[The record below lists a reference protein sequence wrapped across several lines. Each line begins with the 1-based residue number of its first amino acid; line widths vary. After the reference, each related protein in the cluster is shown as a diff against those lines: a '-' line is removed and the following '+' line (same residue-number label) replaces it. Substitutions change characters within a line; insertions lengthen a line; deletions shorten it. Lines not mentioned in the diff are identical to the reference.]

1 MKLWLKKMRKGY
13 GKKLV
18 SIHAWNAWIVVIL
31 SVTGLMLI
39 GGFWR
44 ETLGI
49 GRVWLK
55 WLHIAVGLAMLAPVV
70 YYLFLA
76 SKHWKQL
83 RNKPWQKANTI
94 IVLALLIGWLLSGII
109 LWQFKLAGPRWSNAA
124 LLIHDLLTWVG
135 LPYIIYHSITRT
147 RWLKDSTRRTIQVS
161 EPSTQIPSVPAP
173 NTPSSNTEESETHS
187 TPAAMS
193 NLQAEQSFHHQGGQ
207 LQDLNRYRGSKI
219 EKPQPVYTRRA
230 FIRSAVGI
238 GLAVTLGP
246 TFVSWVGKNLKFDNS
261 IDSMLENDPNQ
272 MVPLPQPLSAS
283 SPPIGGGAE
292 GHFRVYTVTPIPSF
306 SNANWSFRVDGL
318 VERAQIWN
326 WEQFVK
332 LARTVQVSDFHCVTG
347 WSVYKNTWEGIPLKH
362 FLEKA
367 GLKPGAHSVKFYSG
381 DGVYTDAITLEQ
393 AQMDDI
399 MIAVMHDGKP
409 IPADLGGP
417 VRLVI
422 PQMYAYKS
430 VKWLN
435 RIEVIDSEHIGYWE
449 ERGYDKDAWLSG
461 ASQRFPNITGS

>member
-1 MKLWLKKMRKGY
+1 MKQWLKNRRKGY

-31 SVTGLMLI
+31 AISGLMLV

-44 ETLGI
+44 EILGI

-55 WLHIAVGLAMLAPVV
+55 WLHIIVGLAMLAPVV
-70 YYLFLA
+70 YYLILA
-76 SKHWKQL
+76 GKHWKQL
-83 RNKPWQKANTI
+83 RNRPWQRVNTI
-94 IVLALLIGWLLSGII
+94 LVLALLVGWLLSGIV

-147 RWLKDSTRRTIQVS
+147 KWLKDPARRAVKTTTTSTRTQNIAD
-161 EPSTQIPSVPAP
+161 PSDSISD
-173 NTPSSNTEESETHS
+173 EKE
-187 TPAAMS
+187 TPAAIS
-193 NLQAEQSFHHQGGQ
+193 SSQFDRSSER
-207 LQDLNRYRGSKI
+207 DLLKSEER
-219 EKPQPVYTRRA
+219 PQPLYTRRA
-230 FIRSAVGI
+230 FIRSAVGV

-246 TFVSWVGKNLKFDNS
+246 TFISWVGRNLKIDNS
-261 IDSMLENDPNQ
+261 IDSMLENDPNR

-306 SNANWSFRVDGL
+306 SNANWSFRIDGL
-318 VERAQIWN
+318 VERAQVWN

-332 LARTVQVSDFHCVTG
+332 LTRTVQVSDFHCVTG
-347 WSVYKNTWEGIPLKH
+347 WSVYKNTWEGISLAQLLKQ
-362 FLEKA
+362 A
-367 GLKPGAHSVKFYSG
+367 GVKPEAHSVKFYSG
-381 DGVYTDAITLEQ
+381 DGVYTDAITMDQ

-399 MIAVMHDGKP
+399 MVAVMHDGKP

-435 RIEVIDSEHIGYWE
+435 RIELIDSEHIGYWE
-449 ERGYDKDAWLSG
+449 ERGYDKDAWLTG
-461 ASQRFPNITGS
+461 ASQRIPNNLSGS

>member
-1 MKLWLKKMRKGY
+1 MKQWLKNIRKGY

-31 SVTGLMLI
+31 AVSGLMLV

-44 ETLGI
+44 ELLGI

-55 WLHIAVGLAMLAPVV
+55 WLHIVVGLAMLAPVV
-70 YYLFLA
+70 YYLLLA
-76 SKHWKQL
+76 GKHWKQL
-83 RNKPWQKANTI
+83 RNRPWQRANTI
-94 IVLALLIGWLLSGII
+94 VVLALLVGWLLSGIV

-124 LLIHDLLTWVG
+124 LLVHDLLTWVG

-147 RWLKDSTRRTIQVS
+147 RWLKDPARRAVKATTVVA
-161 EPSTQIPSVPAP
+161 EGRNRVHPTDAP
-173 NTPSSNTEESETHS
+173 DEYT
-187 TPAAMS
+187 TPAAVVS
-193 NLQAEQSFHHQGGQ
+193 TESIRTIKESPLHHP
-207 LQDLNRYRGSKI
+207 

-230 FIRSAVGI
+230 FIRSAVGV

-246 TFVSWVGKNLKFDNS
+246 TFISWVGRNLKLDNS
-261 IDSMLENDPNQ
+261 IDSMLENDPNH
-272 MVPLPQPLSAS
+272 MVPLPQALPAS
-283 SPPIGGGAE
+283 SPPVGGGAE

-306 SNANWSFRVDGL
+306 SNANWSFRIDGL
-318 VERAQIWN
+318 VERAQVWN

-347 WSVYKNTWEGIPLKH
+347 WSVYKNTWEGISLKQ
-362 FLEKA
+362 LLTQA
-367 GLKPGAHSVKFYSG
+367 GVKPEAHSVKFYSG
-381 DGVYTDAITLEQ
+381 DGVYTDAITMDQ

-399 MIAVMHDGKP
+399 MVAVMHDGKP

-435 RIEVIDSEHIGYWE
+435 RIELIDSEHIGYWE
-449 ERGYDKDAWLSG
+449 ERGYDKDAWLTG
-461 ASQRFPNITGS
+461 ASQARS

>member
-1 MKLWLKKMRKGY
+1 MKQWLKNRRKGY

-31 SVTGLMLI
+31 AISGLVLV

-44 ETLGI
+44 EILGI

-55 WLHIAVGLAMLAPVV
+55 WLHIIVGLAMLAPVV
-70 YYLFLA
+70 YYLILA
-76 SKHWKQL
+76 GKHWKQL
-83 RNKPWQKANTI
+83 RNRPWQRVNTVF
-94 IVLALLIGWLLSGII
+94 VLALLVGWLLSGIV
-109 LWQFKLAGPRWSNAA
+109 LWQFKLAGPRWANAA

-147 RWLKDSTRRTIQVS
+147 KWLKDPARRAVKTTTTSTRAQNAAD
-161 EPSTQIPSVPAP
+161 PAD
-173 NTPSSNTEESETHS
+173 SILDEKE
-187 TPAAMS
+187 TPAAIS
-193 NLQAEQSFHHQGGQ
+193 SSQFDRNPERDSLKPEQ
-207 LQDLNRYRGSKI
+207 R
-219 EKPQPVYTRRA
+219 PQPVYTRRA
-230 FIRSAVGI
+230 FIRSAVGV

-246 TFVSWVGKNLKFDNS
+246 TFISWVGRNLKIDNS
-261 IDSMLENDPNQ
+261 IDSMLENDPNR

-306 SNANWSFRVDGL
+306 SNANWSFRIDGL
-318 VERAQIWN
+318 VERAQFWN

-347 WSVYKNTWEGIPLKH
+347 WSVYKNTWEGISLAQLLKQ
-362 FLEKA
+362 A
-367 GLKPGAHSVKFYSG
+367 GVKPEAHSVKFYSG
-381 DGVYTDAITLEQ
+381 DGVYTDAITMDQ
-393 AQMDDI
+393 AQMEDI
-399 MIAVMHDGKP
+399 MVAVMHDGKP

-435 RIEVIDSEHIGYWE
+435 RIELIDSEHIGYWE
-449 ERGYDKDAWLSG
+449 ERGYDKDAWLTG
-461 ASQRFPNITGS
+461 ASQRIPNNITGS

>member
-1 MKLWLKKMRKGY
+1 MIRLKEWLKNVRKGY

-31 SVTGLMLI
+31 AISGLMLV

-44 ETLGI
+44 EILGI

-55 WLHIAVGLAMLAPVV
+55 WLHIIVGLAMLAPVV
-70 YYLFLA
+70 YYLILA
-76 SKHWKQL
+76 GKHWKQL
-83 RNKPWQKANTI
+83 RNRPWQRVNTI
-94 IVLALLIGWLLSGII
+94 FVLALLVGWLLSGIV

-147 RWLKDSTRRTIQVS
+147 KWLKDPARRAVKTTTSPTRTQNTAD
-161 EPSTQIPSVPAP
+161 PSDSISD
-173 NTPSSNTEESETHS
+173 EKE
-187 TPAAMS
+187 TPAAIS
-193 NLQAEQSFHHQGGQ
+193 SSQFDRSSERDPLKSEE
-207 LQDLNRYRGSKI
+207 R
-219 EKPQPVYTRRA
+219 PQPLYTRRA
-230 FIRSAVGI
+230 FIRSAVGV

-246 TFVSWVGKNLKFDNS
+246 TFISWVGRNLKIDNS
-261 IDSMLENDPNQ
+261 IDSMLENDPNR

-283 SPPIGGGAE
+283 SPPIGGGAD

-306 SNANWSFRVDGL
+306 SNANWSFRIDGL
-318 VERAQIWN
+318 VERAQVWN

-347 WSVYKNTWEGIPLKH
+347 WSVYKNTWEGISLAQLLKQ
-362 FLEKA
+362 A
-367 GLKPGAHSVKFYSG
+367 GVRPEAHSVKFYSG
-381 DGVYTDAITLEQ
+381 DGVYTDAITMDQ
-393 AQMDDI
+393 AQMEDI
-399 MIAVMHDGKP
+399 MVAVMHDGKP

-435 RIEVIDSEHIGYWE
+435 RIELIDSEYIGYWE
-449 ERGYDKDAWLSG
+449 ERGYDKDAWLTG
-461 ASQRFPNITGS
+461 ASQRIPNNLSGS

>member
-1 MKLWLKKMRKGY
+1 MKQWLKTIRKGY

-31 SVTGLMLI
+31 AVSGLMLI

-83 RNKPWQKANTI
+83 RNKPWQKANTL
-94 IVLALLIGWLLSGII
+94 IVLALLIGWLLSGLV

-147 RWLKDSTRRTIQVS
+147 RWLKDPARRTIQTN
-161 EPSTQIPSVPAP
+161 E
-173 NTPSSNTEESETHS
+173 SSAHS
-187 TPAAMS
+187 PGVQHTANSSPVTDMPDIRNTPAAMS
-193 NLQAEQSFHHQGGQ
+193 SARAES
-207 LQDLNRYRGSKI
+207 DNSRTSASKM

-230 FIRSAVGI
+230 FIRSAVGV

-246 TFVSWVGKNLKFDNS
+246 TFVSWIGKNLKFDNS

-272 MVPLPQPLSAS
+272 MIPLPQPSSAS

-306 SNANWSFRVDGL
+306 SNANWSFRIDGL
-318 VERAQIWN
+318 VEHAQIWN

-332 LARTVQVSDFHCVTG
+332 LSRTVQISDFHCVTG
-347 WSVYKNTWEGIPLKH
+347 WSVYKNTWEGIPLKY
-362 FLEKA
+362 FLDKA
-367 GLKPGAHSVKFYSG
+367 GVKPGAHSVKFYSG
-381 DGVYTDAITLEQ
+381 DGVYTDAITMDQ
-393 AQMDDI
+393 AQMHDI
-399 MIAVMHDGKP
+399 MVAVMHDGKP

-417 VRLVI
+417 VRLII

-435 RIEVIDSEHIGYWE
+435 RIEIIDSEHIGYWE
-449 ERGYDKDAWLSG
+449 ERGYDKDAWLPG
-461 ASQRFPNITGS
+461 ASQRYPDTSGS

>member
-1 MKLWLKKMRKGY
+1 MKQWLKNMRKGY

-31 SVTGLMLI
+31 AISGLMLV

-44 ETLGI
+44 EILGI

-55 WLHIAVGLAMLAPVV
+55 WLHIIVGLAMLAPVV
-70 YYLFLA
+70 YYLILA
-76 SKHWKQL
+76 GKHWKQL
-83 RNKPWQKANTI
+83 RNRPWQRVNTI
-94 IVLALLIGWLLSGII
+94 FVLALLVGWLLSGIV

-147 RWLKDSTRRTIQVS
+147 KWLKDPARRAVKTTTT
-161 EPSTQIPSVPAP
+161 STQTQDTADPSD
-173 NTPSSNTEESETHS
+173 SISDEKE
-187 TPAAMS
+187 TPAAIS
-193 NLQAEQSFHHQGGQ
+193 SSQFDRSSERDPLKSEE
-207 LQDLNRYRGSKI
+207 R
-219 EKPQPVYTRRA
+219 PQPLYTRRA
-230 FIRSAVGI
+230 FIRSAVGV

-246 TFVSWVGKNLKFDNS
+246 TFISWVGRNLKIDNS
-261 IDSMLENDPNQ
+261 IDSMLENDPNR

-306 SNANWSFRVDGL
+306 SNANWSFRIDGL
-318 VERAQIWN
+318 VERAQVWN

-347 WSVYKNTWEGIPLKH
+347 WSVYKNTWEGISLAQLLKQ
-362 FLEKA
+362 A
-367 GLKPGAHSVKFYSG
+367 GVKPEAHSVKFYSG
-381 DGVYTDAITLEQ
+381 DGVYTDAITMDQ
-393 AQMDDI
+393 AQMEDI
-399 MIAVMHDGKP
+399 MVAVMHDGKP

-435 RIEVIDSEHIGYWE
+435 RIELIDSEHIGYWE
-449 ERGYDKDAWLSG
+449 ERGYDKDAWLTG
-461 ASQRFPNITGS
+461 ASQRIPNNLSGS

>member
-1 MKLWLKKMRKGY
+1 MKQWLENIRKGY
-13 GKKLV
+13 GKKLL

-31 SVTGLMLI
+31 AISGLMLV

-44 ETLGI
+44 EILGI

-55 WLHIAVGLAMLAPVV
+55 WLHIIVGLAMLAPVV
-70 YYLFLA
+70 YYLLLA

-83 RNKPWQKANTI
+83 RNRPWQKVNTI
-94 IVLALLIGWLLSGII
+94 IVLALLVGWLISGIV
-109 LWQFKLAGPRWSNAA
+109 LWQFKLTGPRWSNAA

-147 RWLKDSTRRTIQVS
+147 KWLKDSSRRAVK
-161 EPSTQIPSVPAP
+161 A
-173 NTPSSNTEESETHS
+173 SSSLEGTSHTADLAGTSDENATAAATALSSLGTERASGEKS
-187 TPAAMS
+187 PD
-193 NLQAEQSFHHQGGQ
+193 QP
-207 LQDLNRYRGSKI
+207 

-230 FIRSAVGI
+230 FIRSAVGVV
-238 GLAVTLGP
+238 LVVTLGP
-246 TFVSWVGKNLKFDNS
+246 TFVSWVGRNLSIDNS
-261 IDSMLENDPNQ
+261 IDSMLENDPNRLN
-272 MVPLPQPLSAS
+272 PLPQPAAAS

-306 SNANWSFRVDGL
+306 SNENWSFRIDGL
-318 VERAQIWN
+318 VERAQVWN

-347 WSVYKNTWEGIPLKH
+347 WSVYKNTWEGISLKQ
-362 FLEKA
+362 LLTQA
-367 GLKPGAHSVKFYSG
+367 GVKPEAHSVKFYSG
-381 DGVYTDAITLEQ
+381 DGVYTDAITMDQ

-399 MIAVMHDGKP
+399 MVAVMHDGKP

-435 RIEVIDSEHIGYWE
+435 RIELIDSEHIGYWE
-449 ERGYDKDAWLSG
+449 ERGYDKDAWLTG
-461 ASQRFPNITGS
+461 ASQRIPNIS

>member
-1 MKLWLKKMRKGY
+1 MKQWLKNRRKGY

-31 SVTGLMLI
+31 AITGLMLV

-44 ETLGI
+44 EILGI

-55 WLHIAVGLAMLAPVV
+55 WLHIIVGLAMLAPVV
-70 YYLFLA
+70 YYLILA
-76 SKHWKQL
+76 GKHWKQL
-83 RNKPWQKANTI
+83 RNRPWQRVNTI
-94 IVLALLIGWLLSGII
+94 FVLALLVGWLISGIV

-147 RWLKDSTRRTIQVS
+147 KWLKDPARRAVKTTTTSTRTQNTAD
-161 EPSTQIPSVPAP
+161 PSDSISD
-173 NTPSSNTEESETHS
+173 EKE
-187 TPAAMS
+187 TPAAIS
-193 NLQAEQSFHHQGGQ
+193 SSQFDRSSERDPLKSEE
-207 LQDLNRYRGSKI
+207 R
-219 EKPQPVYTRRA
+219 PQPLYTRRA
-230 FIRSAVGI
+230 FIRSAVGV

-246 TFVSWVGKNLKFDNS
+246 TFISWVGRNLKIDNS
-261 IDSMLENDPNQ
+261 IDSMLENDPNR

-306 SNANWSFRVDGL
+306 SNANWSFRIDGL
-318 VERAQIWN
+318 VERAQVWN

-332 LARTVQVSDFHCVTG
+332 LTRTVQVSDFHCVTG
-347 WSVYKNTWEGIPLKH
+347 WSVYKNTWEGISLAQLLKQ
-362 FLEKA
+362 A
-367 GLKPGAHSVKFYSG
+367 GVKPEAHSVKFYSG
-381 DGVYTDAITLEQ
+381 DGVYTDAITMDQ
-393 AQMDDI
+393 AQMEDI
-399 MIAVMHDGKP
+399 MVAVMHDGKP

-435 RIEVIDSEHIGYWE
+435 RIELIDSEHIGYWE
-449 ERGYDKDAWLSG
+449 ERGYDKDAWLTG
-461 ASQRFPNITGS
+461 ASQRIPNNLSGS

>member
-1 MKLWLKKMRKGY
+1 MKQWLKNMRKGY

-31 SVTGLMLI
+31 AISGLMLV

-44 ETLGI
+44 EILGI

-55 WLHIAVGLAMLAPVV
+55 WLHIIVGLAMLAPVV
-70 YYLFLA
+70 YYLILA
-76 SKHWKQL
+76 GKHWKQL
-83 RNKPWQKANTI
+83 RNRPWQRMNTI
-94 IVLALLIGWLLSGII
+94 IVLTLLVGWLLSGIV

-147 RWLKDSTRRTIQVS
+147 KWLKDPSRRAFKTTTTSTRTQNTTETTAETDEKDTIAAVS
-161 EPSTQIPSVPAP
+161 SSKTQ
-173 NTPSSNTEESETHS
+173 
-187 TPAAMS
+187 
-193 NLQAEQSFHHQGGQ
+193 
-207 LQDLNRYRGSKI
+207 GSKVDPI
-219 EKPQPVYTRRA
+219 KKAERPQPVYTRRA

-246 TFVSWVGKNLKFDNS
+246 TFISWVGRNLKIDNS
-261 IDSMLENDPNQ
+261 IDSMLENDPNR
-272 MVPLPQPLSAS
+272 MIPLPQPLSAS

-306 SNANWSFRVDGL
+306 SNANWSFRIDGL
-318 VERAQIWN
+318 VERAQVWN

-347 WSVYKNTWEGIPLKH
+347 WSVYKNTWEGISLAQLLKQ
-362 FLEKA
+362 A
-367 GLKPGAHSVKFYSG
+367 GVKPEAHSVKFYSG
-381 DGVYTDAITLEQ
+381 DGVYTDAITMDQ

-399 MIAVMHDGKP
+399 MVAVMHDGKP

-435 RIEVIDSEHIGYWE
+435 RIELIDSEHIGYWE
-449 ERGYDKDAWLSG
+449 ERGYDKDAWLTG
-461 ASQRFPNITGS
+461 ASQRIPNNLSGS

>member
-1 MKLWLKKMRKGY
+1 M
-13 GKKLV
+13 
-18 SIHAWNAWIVVIL
+18 IL
-31 SVTGLMLI
+31 AITGLMLV

-44 ETLGI
+44 EILGI

-55 WLHIAVGLAMLAPVV
+55 WLHIIVGLAMLAPVV
-70 YYLFLA
+70 YYLILA
-76 SKHWKQL
+76 GKHWKQL
-83 RNKPWQKANTI
+83 RNRPWQRVNTI
-94 IVLALLIGWLLSGII
+94 FVLALLVGWLLSGIV

-147 RWLKDSTRRTIQVS
+147 KWLKDPARRAVKTTTTSTRTQNTADPSDSRSDEKETPAAISSSQFDRSSERDPLKSEERPQPLYTRRT
-161 EPSTQIPSVPAP
+161 
-173 NTPSSNTEESETHS
+173 
-187 TPAAMS
+187 
-193 NLQAEQSFHHQGGQ
+193 
-207 LQDLNRYRGSKI
+207 
-219 EKPQPVYTRRA
+219 
-230 FIRSAVGI
+230 FIRSAVGV

-246 TFVSWVGKNLKFDNS
+246 TFISWVGRNLKIDNS
-261 IDSMLENDPNQ
+261 IDSMLENDPNR

-306 SNANWSFRVDGL
+306 SNANWSFRIDGL
-318 VERAQIWN
+318 VERAQVWN

-347 WSVYKNTWEGIPLKH
+347 WSVYKNTWEGISLAHLLKQ
-362 FLEKA
+362 A
-367 GLKPGAHSVKFYSG
+367 GVKPEAHSVKFYSG
-381 DGVYTDAITLEQ
+381 DGVYTDAITLDQ
-393 AQMDDI
+393 AQMEDI
-399 MIAVMHDGKP
+399 MVAVMHDGKP

-435 RIEVIDSEHIGYWE
+435 RIELIDSEHIGYWE
-449 ERGYDKDAWLSG
+449 ERGYDKDAWLTG
-461 ASQRFPNITGS
+461 ASQRIPNNLSGS

>member
-1 MKLWLKKMRKGY
+1 MKQWLKTIRKGY

-31 SVTGLMLI
+31 AVSGLMLI

-55 WLHIAVGLAMLAPVV
+55 WLHIAVGLAMLVPVV

-83 RNKPWQKANTI
+83 RNKPWQKANTLL
-94 IVLALLIGWLLSGII
+94 VLALLIGWLLSGLV
-109 LWQFKLAGPRWSNAA
+109 LWQFKLVGPRWSNAA

-147 RWLKDSTRRTIQVS
+147 RWLKDPARRTIQTN
-161 EPSTQIPSVPAP
+161 E
-173 NTPSSNTEESETHS
+173 SSAHS
-187 TPAAMS
+187 PGVQHAANSFPVTDKPDTRNTPAAIS
-193 NLQAEQSFHHQGGQ
+193 SARAES
-207 LQDLNRYRGSKI
+207 DSSRTSASKM

-230 FIRSAVGI
+230 FIRSAVGV

-246 TFVSWVGKNLKFDNS
+246 TFVSWIGKNLKFDNS
-261 IDSMLENDPNQ
+261 IDNMLENDPNQ
-272 MVPLPQPLSAS
+272 MIPLPQPSSAS

-306 SNANWSFRVDGL
+306 SNANWSFRIDGL

-332 LARTVQVSDFHCVTG
+332 LARTVQISDFHCVTG

-367 GLKPGAHSVKFYSG
+367 GVKPGAHSVKFYSG
-381 DGVYTDAITLEQ
+381 DGVYTDAITMEQ
-393 AQMDDI
+393 AEMDDI

-417 VRLVI
+417 VRLII

-435 RIEVIDSEHIGYWE
+435 RIEIIDSEHIGYWE
-449 ERGYDKDAWLSG
+449 ERGYDKDAWLPG
-461 ASQRFPNITGS
+461 VSQRYPNTSGS

>member
-1 MKLWLKKMRKGY
+1 MKQWLKNRRKGY

-31 SVTGLMLI
+31 AITGLMLV

-44 ETLGI
+44 EILGI

-55 WLHIAVGLAMLAPVV
+55 WLHIIVGLAMLAPVV
-70 YYLFLA
+70 YYLILA
-76 SKHWKQL
+76 GKHWKQL
-83 RNKPWQKANTI
+83 RNRPWQRVNTI
-94 IVLALLIGWLLSGII
+94 FVLALLVGWLLSGIV

-147 RWLKDSTRRTIQVS
+147 KWLKDPARRAVKTTTTSTRTQNTAD
-161 EPSTQIPSVPAP
+161 PSDSISD
-173 NTPSSNTEESETHS
+173 EKE
-187 TPAAMS
+187 TPAAIS
-193 NLQAEQSFHHQGGQ
+193 SSQFDRSSQRDPFKSEE
-207 LQDLNRYRGSKI
+207 R
-219 EKPQPVYTRRA
+219 PQPLYTRRA
-230 FIRSAVGI
+230 FIRSAVGV

-246 TFVSWVGKNLKFDNS
+246 TFISWVGRNLKIDNS
-261 IDSMLENDPNQ
+261 IDSMLENDPNR

-306 SNANWSFRVDGL
+306 SNANWSFRIDGL
-318 VERAQIWN
+318 VERAQVWN

-332 LARTVQVSDFHCVTG
+332 LTRTVQVSDFHCVTG
-347 WSVYKNTWEGIPLKH
+347 WSVYKNTWEGISLAQLLKQ
-362 FLEKA
+362 A
-367 GLKPGAHSVKFYSG
+367 GVKPEAHSVKFYSG
-381 DGVYTDAITLEQ
+381 DGVYTDAITMDQ
-393 AQMDDI
+393 AQMEDI
-399 MIAVMHDGKP
+399 MVAVMHDGKP

-435 RIEVIDSEHIGYWE
+435 RIELIDSEHIGYWE
-449 ERGYDKDAWLSG
+449 ERGYDKDAWLTG
-461 ASQRFPNITGS
+461 ASQRIPNNLSGS

>member
-1 MKLWLKKMRKGY
+1 MKQWLNNIRKGY

-31 SVTGLMLI
+31 AISGLMLV

-44 ETLGI
+44 EILGI

-55 WLHIAVGLAMLAPVV
+55 WLHIFVGLAMLAPVV
-70 YYLFLA
+70 YYLILA
-76 SKHWKQL
+76 GKHWKQL
-83 RNKPWQKANTI
+83 RNRPWQRANTI
-94 IVLALLIGWLLSGII
+94 IVLALLMGWLLSGIV

-147 RWLKDSTRRTIQVS
+147 KWLKDPARRAVKFEAISSRTPNAMDSPVTTSDENTTVTAIS
-161 EPSTQIPSVPAP
+161 AP
-173 NTPSSNTEESETHS
+173 ELSRSSKES
-187 TPAAMS
+187 PIKPM
-193 NLQAEQSFHHQGGQ
+193 
-207 LQDLNRYRGSKI
+207 

-238 GLAVTLGP
+238 GLAVTIGP
-246 TFVSWVGKNLKFDNS
+246 TFVSWVGRNLKIDNS
-261 IDSMLENDPNQ
+261 IDSMLENDPNR

-306 SNANWSFRVDGL
+306 SNDNWSFRIDGL
-318 VERAQIWN
+318 VERAQVWN

-332 LARTVQVSDFHCVTG
+332 LTRSVQVSDFHCVTG
-347 WSVYKNTWEGIPLKH
+347 WSVYKNTWEGISLKQ
-362 FLEKA
+362 LLKQA
-367 GLKPGAHSVKFYSG
+367 GVKPGAHSVKFYSG
-381 DGVYTDAITLEQ
+381 DGVYTDAITMDQ

-399 MIAVMHDGKP
+399 MVAVMHDGKP

-435 RIEVIDSEHIGYWE
+435 RIELIESEHIGYWE
-449 ERGYDKDAWLSG
+449 ERGYDKDAWLTG
-461 ASQRFPNITGS
+461 ASQRFPDISG

>member
-1 MKLWLKKMRKGY
+1 MRKGY

-31 SVTGLMLI
+31 AISGLMLV

-44 ETLGI
+44 EILGI

-55 WLHIAVGLAMLAPVV
+55 WLHIIVGLAMLAPVV
-70 YYLFLA
+70 YYLILA
-76 SKHWKQL
+76 GKHWKQL
-83 RNKPWQKANTI
+83 RNRPWQRVNTI
-94 IVLALLIGWLLSGII
+94 FVLALLVGWLLSGIV

-147 RWLKDSTRRTIQVS
+147 KWLKDPARRAVKTTTT
-161 EPSTQIPSVPAP
+161 STQTQDTADPSD
-173 NTPSSNTEESETHS
+173 SISDEKE
-187 TPAAMS
+187 TPAAIS
-193 NLQAEQSFHHQGGQ
+193 SSQFDRSSERDPLKSEE
-207 LQDLNRYRGSKI
+207 R
-219 EKPQPVYTRRA
+219 PQPVYTRRA
-230 FIRSAVGI
+230 FIRSAVGV

-246 TFVSWVGKNLKFDNS
+246 TFISWVGRNLKIDNS
-261 IDSMLENDPNQ
+261 IDSMLENDPNR

-306 SNANWSFRVDGL
+306 SNANWSFRIDGL
-318 VERAQIWN
+318 VERAQVWN

-347 WSVYKNTWEGIPLKH
+347 WSVYKNTWEGISLAQLLKQ
-362 FLEKA
+362 A
-367 GLKPGAHSVKFYSG
+367 GVKPEAHSVKFYSG
-381 DGVYTDAITLEQ
+381 DGVYTDAITMDQ
-393 AQMDDI
+393 AQMEDI
-399 MIAVMHDGKP
+399 MVAVMHDGKP

-435 RIEVIDSEHIGYWE
+435 RIELIDSEHIGYWE
-449 ERGYDKDAWLSG
+449 ERGYDKDAWLTG
-461 ASQRFPNITGS
+461 ASQRIPNNLSGSR

>member
-1 MKLWLKKMRKGY
+1 M
-13 GKKLV
+13 LV
-18 SIHAWNAWIVVIL
+18 
-31 SVTGLMLI
+31 

-44 ETLGI
+44 EILGI

-55 WLHIAVGLAMLAPVV
+55 WLHIIVGLAMLAPVV
-70 YYLFLA
+70 YYLILA
-76 SKHWKQL
+76 GKHWKQL
-83 RNKPWQKANTI
+83 RNRPWQRVNTVF
-94 IVLALLIGWLLSGII
+94 VLALLVGWLLSGIV

-147 RWLKDSTRRTIQVS
+147 KWLKDPARRAVKTTTTSTRAQNAAD
-161 EPSTQIPSVPAP
+161 PSDSILD
-173 NTPSSNTEESETHS
+173 EKE
-187 TPAAMS
+187 TPAAIYS
-193 NLQAEQSFHHQGGQ
+193 SQFDRNPERDSLKPEQ
-207 LQDLNRYRGSKI
+207 R
-219 EKPQPVYTRRA
+219 PQPVYTRRA
-230 FIRSAVGI
+230 FIRSAVGV

-246 TFVSWVGKNLKFDNS
+246 TFISWVGRNLKIDNS
-261 IDSMLENDPNQ
+261 IDSMLENDPNR

-306 SNANWSFRVDGL
+306 SNANWSFRIDGL
-318 VERAQIWN
+318 VERAQVWN

-347 WSVYKNTWEGIPLKH
+347 WSVYKNTWEGISLAQLLKQ
-362 FLEKA
+362 A
-367 GLKPGAHSVKFYSG
+367 GVKPEAHSVKFYSG
-381 DGVYTDAITLEQ
+381 DGVYTDAITMDQ
-393 AQMDDI
+393 AQMEDI
-399 MIAVMHDGKP
+399 MVAVMHDGKP

-435 RIEVIDSEHIGYWE
+435 RIELIDSEHIGYWE
-449 ERGYDKDAWLSG
+449 ERGYDKDAWLTG
-461 ASQRFPNITGS
+461 ASQRIPNNITGS

>member
-1 MKLWLKKMRKGY
+1 MRKGY

-31 SVTGLMLI
+31 AISGLMLV

-44 ETLGI
+44 EILGI

-55 WLHIAVGLAMLAPVV
+55 WLHIIVGLAMLAPVV
-70 YYLFLA
+70 YYLILA
-76 SKHWKQL
+76 GKHWKQL
-83 RNKPWQKANTI
+83 RNRPWQRVNTI
-94 IVLALLIGWLLSGII
+94 FVLGLLVGWLLSGIV

-147 RWLKDSTRRTIQVS
+147 KWLKDPARRAVKTTTTSARAQNTADPSDSISDEKEPPAVISSSQFDRSSDRDPLKS
-161 EPSTQIPSVPAP
+161 E
-173 NTPSSNTEESETHS
+173 E
-187 TPAAMS
+187 
-193 NLQAEQSFHHQGGQ
+193 
-207 LQDLNRYRGSKI
+207 R
-219 EKPQPVYTRRA
+219 PQPLYTRRA
-230 FIRSAVGI
+230 FIRSAVGV

-246 TFVSWVGKNLKFDNS
+246 TFISWVGRNLKIDNS
-261 IDSMLENDPNQ
+261 IDSMLENDPNR

-306 SNANWSFRVDGL
+306 SNANWSFRIDGL
-318 VERAQIWN
+318 VERAQVWN

-347 WSVYKNTWEGIPLKH
+347 WSVYKNTWEGISLAQLLKQ
-362 FLEKA
+362 A
-367 GLKPGAHSVKFYSG
+367 GVKPEAHSVKFYSG
-381 DGVYTDAITLEQ
+381 DGVYTDAITMDQ
-393 AQMDDI
+393 AQMEDI
-399 MIAVMHDGKP
+399 MVAVMHDGKP

-435 RIEVIDSEHIGYWE
+435 RIELIDSEHIGYWE
-449 ERGYDKDAWLSG
+449 ERGYDKDAWLTG
-461 ASQRFPNITGS
+461 ASQRIPNNLSG

>member
-1 MKLWLKKMRKGY
+1 MKQWLKMMRKGY

-31 SVTGLMLI
+31 AITGLILI

-55 WLHIAVGLAMLAPVV
+55 WLHIAVGIAMLLPVV

-94 IVLALLIGWLLSGII
+94 IVLALLIGWLLSGIV

-147 RWLKDSTRRTIQVS
+147 RWLKDPARRMIQTN
-161 EPSTQIPSVPAP
+161 EPSMQKPSVNNPAD
-173 NTPSSNTEESETHS
+173 SNANKEELDTRN
-187 TPAAMS
+187 TPAATSILDADKDSGRNNVPNM
-193 NLQAEQSFHHQGGQ
+193 
-207 LQDLNRYRGSKI
+207 
-219 EKPQPVYTRRA
+219 EKPQPIYTRRA

-261 IDSMLENDPNQ
+261 IDSMLETDPNR
-272 MVPLPQPLSAS
+272 MVPLPQPLSSS

-362 FLEKA
+362 FLENA
-367 GLKPGAHSVKFYSG
+367 GIKPGAHSVKFYSG

>member
-1 MKLWLKKMRKGY
+1 MKQWLKNRRKGY

-31 SVTGLMLI
+31 AITGLMLV

-44 ETLGI
+44 EILGI

-55 WLHIAVGLAMLAPVV
+55 WLHIIVGLAMLAPVV
-70 YYLFLA
+70 YYLILA
-76 SKHWKQL
+76 GKHWKQL
-83 RNKPWQKANTI
+83 RNRPWQRVNTI
-94 IVLALLIGWLLSGII
+94 FVLALLVGWILSGIV

-147 RWLKDSTRRTIQVS
+147 KWLKDPARRAVKTTTTSTRTQNTAD
-161 EPSTQIPSVPAP
+161 PSDSISDEKETPAP
-173 NTPSSNTEESETHS
+173 ISSSQFDRSSERDPLKSEE
-187 TPAAMS
+187 
-193 NLQAEQSFHHQGGQ
+193 
-207 LQDLNRYRGSKI
+207 R
-219 EKPQPVYTRRA
+219 PQPLYTRRA
-230 FIRSAVGI
+230 FIRSAVGV

-246 TFVSWVGKNLKFDNS
+246 TFISWVGRNLKIDNS
-261 IDSMLENDPNQ
+261 IDSMLENDPNR

-306 SNANWSFRVDGL
+306 SNANWSFRIDGL
-318 VERAQIWN
+318 VERAQVWN

-347 WSVYKNTWEGIPLKH
+347 WSVYKNTWEGISLAQLLKQ
-362 FLEKA
+362 A
-367 GLKPGAHSVKFYSG
+367 GVKPEAHSVKFYSG
-381 DGVYTDAITLEQ
+381 DGVYTDAITMDQ
-393 AQMDDI
+393 AQMEDI
-399 MIAVMHDGKP
+399 MVAVMHDGKP

-435 RIEVIDSEHIGYWE
+435 RIELIDSEHIGYWE
-449 ERGYDKDAWLSG
+449 ERGYDKDAWLTG
-461 ASQRFPNITGS
+461 ASQRIPNNLSGS

>member
-1 MKLWLKKMRKGY
+1 MKQWLKNRRKGY

-18 SIHAWNAWIVVIL
+18 SIHSWNAWIVVIL
-31 SVTGLMLI
+31 AISGLMLV

-44 ETLGI
+44 EILGI

-55 WLHIAVGLAMLAPVV
+55 WLHIIVGLAMLAPVV
-70 YYLFLA
+70 YYLILA
-76 SKHWKQL
+76 GKHWKQL
-83 RNKPWQKANTI
+83 RNRPWQRVNTI
-94 IVLALLIGWLLSGII
+94 FVLALLVGWLLSGIV

-147 RWLKDSTRRTIQVS
+147 KWLKDPARRAVKTNATSARTQSAADSSVSTSDENETTVAISSSQFDRSS
-161 EPSTQIPSVPAP
+161 ERDSLKQPERP
-173 NTPSSNTEESETHS
+173 E
-187 TPAAMS
+187 
-193 NLQAEQSFHHQGGQ
+193 
-207 LQDLNRYRGSKI
+207 
-219 EKPQPVYTRRA
+219 PVYTRRA
-230 FIRSAVGI
+230 FIRSAVGV

-246 TFVSWVGKNLKFDNS
+246 TFVSWVGRNLKLDNS
-261 IDSMLENDPNQ
+261 IDSMLENDPNR

-283 SPPIGGGAE
+283 SPPVGGGAE

-306 SNANWSFRVDGL
+306 SNANWSFRIDGL
-318 VERAQIWN
+318 VERAQVWK
-326 WEQFVK
+326 WDKFVK
-332 LARTVQVSDFHCVTG
+332 LTRSVQVSDFHCVTG
-347 WSVYKNTWEGIPLKH
+347 WSVYKNTWEGISLKH
-362 FLEKA
+362 LLKQA
-367 GLKPGAHSVKFYSG
+367 GVKPEALSVKFYSG
-381 DGVYTDAITLEQ
+381 DGVYTDAITMDQ

-399 MIAVMHDGKP
+399 MVAVMHDGKP

-435 RIEVIDSEHIGYWE
+435 RIELIDSEHIGYWE
-449 ERGYDKDAWLSG
+449 ERGYDKDAWLTG
-461 ASQRFPNITGS
+461 ASQRIPNNIGGS

>member
-1 MKLWLKKMRKGY
+1 MKQWLKNRRKGY

-31 SVTGLMLI
+31 AITGLMLV

-44 ETLGI
+44 EILGI

-55 WLHIAVGLAMLAPVV
+55 WLHIIVGLAMLAPVL
-70 YYLFLA
+70 YYLILA
-76 SKHWKQL
+76 GKHWKQL
-83 RNKPWQKANTI
+83 RNRPWQRVNTI
-94 IVLALLIGWLLSGII
+94 FVLALLVGWLLSGIV

-147 RWLKDSTRRTIQVS
+147 KWLKDPARRAVKTTTTSTRTQNTAD
-161 EPSTQIPSVPAP
+161 PSDSISD
-173 NTPSSNTEESETHS
+173 EKE
-187 TPAAMS
+187 TPAAVS
-193 NLQAEQSFHHQGGQ
+193 SSQFDRSSERDPLKSEE
-207 LQDLNRYRGSKI
+207 R
-219 EKPQPVYTRRA
+219 PQPLYTRRA
-230 FIRSAVGI
+230 FIRSAVGV

-246 TFVSWVGKNLKFDNS
+246 TFISWVGRNLKIDNS
-261 IDSMLENDPNQ
+261 IDSMLENDPNR

-306 SNANWSFRVDGL
+306 SNANWSFRIDGL
-318 VERAQIWN
+318 VERAQVWN

-347 WSVYKNTWEGIPLKH
+347 WSVYKNTWEGISLAQLLKQ
-362 FLEKA
+362 A
-367 GLKPGAHSVKFYSG
+367 GVKPEAHSVKFYSG
-381 DGVYTDAITLEQ
+381 DGVYTDAITMDQ
-393 AQMDDI
+393 AQMEDI
-399 MIAVMHDGKP
+399 MVAVMHDGKP

-435 RIEVIDSEHIGYWE
+435 RIELIDSEHIGYWE
-449 ERGYDKDAWLSG
+449 ERGYDKDAWLTG
-461 ASQRFPNITGS
+461 ASQRIPNNLSGS

>member
-1 MKLWLKKMRKGY
+1 MKQWLKMMRKGY

-31 SVTGLMLI
+31 AITGLILI

-55 WLHIAVGLAMLAPVV
+55 WLHIAVGIAMLLPVV

-94 IVLALLIGWLLSGII
+94 IVLALLIGWLLSGIV

-147 RWLKDSTRRTIQVS
+147 RWLKDPARRTIQTN
-161 EPSTQIPSVPAP
+161 EPSIQKTSVNEPAAP
-173 NTPSSNTEESETHS
+173 NTNIEDLDTDNI
-187 TPAAMS
+187 PAATSILDADKDSGRNNVPNM
-193 NLQAEQSFHHQGGQ
+193 
-207 LQDLNRYRGSKI
+207 

-261 IDSMLENDPNQ
+261 IDSMLETDPNR
-272 MVPLPQPLSAS
+272 MVPLPQPLSSS

-362 FLEKA
+362 FLENA
-367 GLKPGAHSVKFYSG
+367 GIKPGAHSVKFYSG